1 MFFLMNETE
10 FISYADDNTPY
21 VASDNIDY
29 VIKILENDS
38 ILLFKWFLDNQMKA
52 NEDKCH
58 FTVSNNKHM
67 SPAKLMILKLKSVNV
82 KNYLEYKL
90 TQNSILKIT

>member
-10 FISYADDNTPY
+10 FISYADDNTPH

-29 VIKILENDS
+29 VIKILENDF

-58 FTVSNNKHM
+58 LTVSNNEHM
-67 SPAKLMILKLKSVNV
+67 SPAKLMILKLKSVTV

-90 TQNSILKIT
+90 TQNPILKIT